1 MGTMVSALFRES
13 LPIWARGP
21 VAALTK
27 WEWLCVM
34 GTALL
39 RQKLG
44 PSSNSTVK
52 ILQAGLRAIYPVSW
66 QSNCLLHVY
75 DV

>member
-34 GTALL
+34 GTVLL

-52 ILQAGLRAIYPVSW
+52 IFQAGLRAIYPVSW
-66 QSNCLLHVY
+66 
-75 DV
+75 